1 MADIGTAYIKIAPNM
16 SGIQGKIAA
25 GLKGA
30 GTQATRQL
38 GNEVG
43 AGSSGF
49 QAALGRLG
57 SIAKTAG
64 KVIAGGIAA
73 GAVGVAA
80 LTSKMLNARAELEQQ
95 LGGSEA
101 VFGQYAN
108 KIQEIAKNSYKNM
121 GLSQS
126 EFLAGANK
134 MGSLYQGAGVSVQDS
149 MKMSA
154 AAIQRATDVASIMG
168 IDTSFALESVAGMA
182 KGNFTMM
189 DNLGVAMNDTALNA
203 YALEKGIGKTTQQM
217 SMQEKVSLAT
227 QMFLEKTAKYA
238 GNYAKENQTLSGSLN
253 TTKKAFQDFLSGGG
267 SMQNFITSLIGTI
280 KIAAPEIIKI
290 LPEIVNG
297 LTQLITQL
305 APVIQQLV
313 PTLVPAIVQAAI
325 SLIGAV
331 VQLLPTLVPA
341 IVQAATSIMD
351 AVVQNLP
358 TLIQILVA
366 ALPQFIEGV
375 IKIAIGL
382 IQALPQIINILIAAI
397 PQIVNS
403 LVTALTA
410 PDSLSAIIMGS
421 IMLFMALLQAIPV
434 IITALVNAVPTI
446 VSNIIATLT
455 KPEFLQGLMRTGV
468 RFVASM
474 ITGIAS
480 MIGAWIGAASRLIG
494 VYASVL
500 HPSKLISIGSN
511 LLKGLWQGINDVTGW
526 IIGKIKGFGKSVM
539 DSIKGIFG
547 IHSPSKEFAWI
558 GKMNVEGLAKGFAEN
573 KGLVTQAVTDM
584 ADDAMNTLAGF
595 NPSMAASLNSNL
607 TTSQTA
613 NAGGYQT
620 PSNIV
625 MNITN
630 NVPDSLTSKQVSSDI
645 AYAVSQS

>member
-30 GTQATRQL
+30 GTQATKQL
-38 GNEVG
+38 GDEVG

-49 QAALGRLG
+49 QSALGKLG
-57 SIAKTAG
+57 GFAKSAGTA
-64 KVIAGGIAA
+64 IAGGIAA
-73 GAVGVAA
+73 GAVGVAT
-80 LTSKMLNARAELEQQ
+80 LTGKMLNARAELEQQ

-108 KIQEIAKNSYKNM
+108 KIQDIAKNSYKNM
-121 GLSQS
+121 GLSQN

-154 AAIQRATDVASIMG
+154 DAIQRATDVASIMG

-267 SMQNFITSLIGTI
+267 SMQNFISSLIGTV
-280 KIAAPEIIKI
+280 KIAAPEIVKI

-297 LTQLITQL
+297 LTQLVTQL
-305 APVIQQLV
+305 SPVIQQLF
-313 PTLVPAIVQAAI
+313 PTLVPAVVQAAI
-325 SLIGAV
+325 S
-331 VQLLPTLVPA
+331 
-341 IVQAATSIMD
+341 IMD
-351 AVVQNLP
+351 ALVQNLS
-358 TLIQILVA
+358 TLIQALVA
-366 ALPQFIEGV
+366 ALPQFIQGIV
-375 IKIAIGL
+375 QIAVGIL
-382 IQALPQIINILIAAI
+382 KALPQIINILIPAI
-397 PQIVNS
+397 PQIVDS

-421 IMLFMALLQAIPV
+421 IQLFMALSQAIPV
-434 IITALVNAVPTI
+434 IITALINAVPTI

-468 RFVASM
+468 QFVASM
-474 ITGIAS
+474 ISGIVS
-480 MIGAWIGAASRLIG
+480 MIGNIIGAAGRLIG
-494 VYASVL
+494 AYASVL
-500 HPSKLISIGSN
+500 NPGTLISVGSN

-607 TTSQTA
+607 TTSRTA